1 MFDPYERKRR
11 RARLARQAGLERIA
25 SLDLPIDGDPVET
38 RRPVQPEGTLLDA
51 AMESMQ
57 REIYKDEARFIDLL
71 REQWTTLFPGSPA
84 RPGRWQSGKLVLY
97 VSTAGQSFAI
107 RPKLPAMKKRIL
119 ALEGAP
125 KGRFP
130 ILVEIHAAGRAS
142 SAG

>member
-1 MFDPYERKRR
+1 MDDFYFDPYAKRR
-11 RARLARQAGLERIA
+11 RQACQARQARLNKVA
-25 SLDLPIDGDPVET
+25 SSNLPVDGDALET
-38 RRPVQPEGTLLDA
+38 RRPVQPVGTLLDV

-71 REQWTTLFPGSPA
+71 REKWTALFPGSPA

-125 KGRFP
+125 KGRFS
-130 ILVEIHAAGRAS
+130 ILVEIHG
-142 SAG
+142 